1 MKQVDK
7 LYLSKFIEPKLLSD
21 QYKPELKVVNSEV
34 SKTTEARVVV
44 NNPGK
49 TEIHI
54 DEKYQD
60 NFFGNSS
67 DAK

>member
-21 QYKPELKVVNSEV
+21 QYKPELKGVNLEV
-34 SKTTEARVVV
+34 SKTTVARVVI

-54 DEKYQD
+54 DE
-60 NFFGNSS
+60 
-67 DAK
+67 